1 MQQSHLEHCDVTDI
15 VKPVRI
21 FLKVNYNDIRSNVM
35 SQSETNQNKRPIG
48 HIAHLSN
55 KKHDKISFMESFT
68 VYLNNVVK

>member
-1 MQQSHLEHCDVTDI
+1 
-15 VKPVRI
+15 
-21 FLKVNYNDIRSNVM
+21 M

-55 KKHDKISFMESFT
+55 KKHDQISFMESFT